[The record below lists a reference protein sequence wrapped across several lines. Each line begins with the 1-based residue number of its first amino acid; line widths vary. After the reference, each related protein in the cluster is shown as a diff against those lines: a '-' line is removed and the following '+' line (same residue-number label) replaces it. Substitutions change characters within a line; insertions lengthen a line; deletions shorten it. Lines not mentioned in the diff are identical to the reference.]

1 MKLLD
6 TDIMIDLLRGYPP
19 AITWLES
26 VGEEEIVLPGLVVME
41 AMQGC
46 KNKRELKK
54 LFKKLEAY
62 DIYWPSLSACT
73 ACLEVF
79 GAAYL
84 SHRLSIPDALIGH
97 MAVDMGL
104 PLYSFNEKHFAAIP
118 NLETIQPYQ
127 KEGYRRMKQ

>member
-26 VGEEEIVLPGLVVME
+26 IGEEEIALPGLVVME

-62 DIYWPSLSACT
+62 DIYWPSLAACT
-73 ACLEVF
+73 ACLEMF

-84 SHRLSIPDALIGH
+84 SYGLSIPDALIGH

-104 PLYSFNEKHFAAIP
+104 PLYSFDTKHLAAIP
-118 NLETIQPYQ
+118 YLETIQPYQ